1 MKSKAFS
8 LFQLHVGS
16 LPKQFDNFKYLIN
29 QLQIE
34 LDFISIAESRL
45 TKDMA
50 PLLTYI

>member
-1 MKSKAFS
+1 MKRKAFS
-8 LFQLHVGS
+8 LFHLYVGS

-34 LDFISIAESRL
+34 LDFISTAESRL
-45 TKDMA
+45 IKDMA

>member
-1 MKSKAFS
+1 MKSKVLS
-8 LFQLHVGS
+8 LFHLYMGS
-16 LPKQFDNFKYLIN
+16 LPEQFDNFKYLIN

-45 TKDMA
+45 IKDMA